1 MHSVISNDTKQ
12 VSVGSMTQDGPAA
25 SAGIKVGDVLK
36 EIDGTDVFRRPVK
49 EFSHL
54 IVSGAPGSTVEMTL
68 IKKSNG
74 DTYTARVQRVNASSI
89 AAPPLPAA
97 PGSPGLSPE
106 KEQLGGSPQKALAG
120 VAPIGASASTAT
132 IDPNKGVVGFS
143 VQKEESRWT
152 IGEIFP
158 DTPASREPRLKK
170 GSVILELNGQ
180 STMELR
186 FPQMKDLIQGPPNTD
201 LKITLKKG
209 WFFGSETI
217 VLKRAPSKLP
227 DASVPAPSVP
237 GSVSNFLNSLNDV
250 APPPVTN
257 QLQVD
262 QTQQL
267 LLAQFNAVN
276 TPNQLISP
284 SQPVLDSNLQQLQAL
299 QNQLQQQQMA
309 LMLQQQ
315 QQQQQQAL
323 QQQLQQLQMQ
333 TGVDSQLAN
342 SQFGGSVNPPFG
354 GSVNPPFL
362 PFIQPDGTN
371 LQGQQANGLNGL
383 PILGLLNTLPMQQAA
398 VNALPASSQ
407 QLQFDQEKPAAPI
420 PSNPSSVT
428 PSNPSS
434 VDFQAGSV
442 QAKARF
448 FSQVAQQ
455 ATLPSQTPNFGSAP
469 APLNLQQTPQGINFN
484 ALSLPSQQLS
494 NDIDDETI
502 LRLPDGDNIPAHE
515 IEKNLLNALPCVSH
529 AIVFGS
535 NRPLLAALL
544 VLKSSNNNDPSLPL
558 SSEGLFL
565 AAQFNSSATTA
576 R

>member
-1 MHSVISNDTKQ
+1 
-12 VSVGSMTQDGPAA
+12 
-25 SAGIKVGDVLK
+25 
-36 EIDGTDVFRRPVK
+36 
-49 EFSHL
+49 
-54 IVSGAPGSTVEMTL
+54 
-68 IKKSNG
+68 
-74 DTYTARVQRVNASSI
+74 
-89 AAPPLPAA
+89 
-97 PGSPGLSPE
+97 
-106 KEQLGGSPQKALAG
+106 
-120 VAPIGASASTAT
+120 
-132 IDPNKGVVGFS
+132 
-143 VQKEESRWT
+143 
-152 IGEIFP
+152 
-158 DTPASREPRLKK
+158 
-170 GSVILELNGQ
+170 
-180 STMELR
+180 
-186 FPQMKDLIQGPPNTD
+186 
-201 LKITLKKG
+201 
-209 WFFGSETI
+209 
-217 VLKRAPSKLP
+217 
-227 DASVPAPSVP
+227 
-237 GSVSNFLNSLNDV
+237 
-250 APPPVTN
+250 
-257 QLQVD
+257 
-262 QTQQL
+262 
-267 LLAQFNAVN
+267 
-276 TPNQLISP
+276 
-284 SQPVLDSNLQQLQAL
+284 
-299 QNQLQQQQMA
+299 
-309 LMLQQQ
+309 
-315 QQQQQQAL
+315 
-323 QQQLQQLQMQ
+323 
-333 TGVDSQLAN
+333 
-342 SQFGGSVNPPFG
+342 
-354 GSVNPPFL
+354 
-362 PFIQPDGTN
+362 
-371 LQGQQANGLNGL
+371 
-383 PILGLLNTLPMQQAA
+383 MQQAA

-515 IEKNLLNALPCVSH
+515 IEKNLLNALPCVLH